1 MTHAAPDANDAVL
14 NQIAR
19 VKRAVRALDVSAL
32 KGASREALGGLSRTL
47 VRVLEE
53 ARGLGCRLTDLTDEI
68 LEGTPDRASLAD
80 PAGARRPPNALDVGD
95 LAFVLRMSL
104 NRYQVELEAAK
115 TPASMLGVC
124 ESCRYEL
131 EQALVS
137 LEQRFQGE
145 ASLVARERGVE
156 ASLKCRR
163 AYARLR
169 AGALEVG
176 DVARG
181 RGGSVKALRAAGA
194 LIALL
199 IGSDGY
205 PYFRASDR
213 LLLAQL
219 ERRVLDY
226 LEHGGSAAHGLR
238 IFHDFKT
245 FVDRLAVINL
255 RQDLRKHDACC
266 LSHWLAELEDAALG
280 SSSLIDSV
288 NRYGEAIRG
297 RDVQFDALLEGRAT
311 LTRSGLV
318 SDLQRMLG
326 SLASSRESSE
336 QPAPPAA
343 SARTTA

>member
-1 MTHAAPDANDAVL
+1 MTPHATPDSNDAVL
-14 NQIAR
+14 DEIAS
-19 VKRAVRALDVSAL
+19 VKRAVRALDVGAL
-32 KGASREALGGLSRTL
+32 KGASREALSELSRSL
-47 VRVLEE
+47 VQVLEK
-53 ARGLGCRLTDLTDEI
+53 ARGLGCRLTDLSDEI
-68 LEGTPDRASLAD
+68 REGTARASLAG

-104 NRYQVELEAAK
+104 NRHQVDLEAAK
-115 TPASMLGVC
+115 TPASVLGVC
-124 ESCRYEL
+124 ESCRDEL
-131 EQALVS
+131 EQALAA
-137 LEQRFQGE
+137 LEQRFHGDP
-145 ASLVARERGVE
+145 SFPARDRGVE

-169 AGALEVG
+169 AGALEAG

-181 RGGSVKALRAAGA
+181 RGGSVRALRAAGA

-219 ERRVLDY
+219 ERRVLNY
-226 LEHGGSAAHGLR
+226 LEHGGSAARGLR
-238 IFHDFKT
+238 IFHDFKA

-255 RQDLRKHDACC
+255 RQDLKKHDAGC
-266 LSHWLAELEDAALG
+266 LNHWLAELEDAALG
-280 SSSLIDSV
+280 STSLIDSV
-288 NRYGEAIRG
+288 NKYKEAIRG

-318 SDLQRMLG
+318 NDLRRMLG
-326 SLASSRESSE
+326 SLASNRDASNQS
-336 QPAPPAA
+336 APEA